1 MPSVTDNNRP
11 GLYED
16 SGSRIYNGD
25 ANEYAQLWKQHNPD
39 QDHYVHVQAGVLD
52 WYKDLARSGVH
63 PDTGSL
69 VICGPGYEIQDRDLN
84 PSIIRSNV
92 GEHPGIILADWST
105 GILDNAYDSL
115 VETNKALGPKLQLAR
130 RDFSGGLSS
139 NLHDMLLRRIEDI
152 QDKQGLRDF
161 MTWLRDSVGIEE
173 VEKHIHSVPRLATEY
188 SRRVTRVLEVPEAL
202 DFNAILH
209 GRAEVRFITANML
222 LTGMFALTEGEFR
235 DKLIQFRPEI
245 EEEEF
250 VEMLGIWHNLIFQL
264 NTKVASDFMLRAL
277 ELNPTAHIFAPSDV
291 DVNYKGIE
299 TFSRLDVAALRKS
312 FDERG
317 YKFRVKD
324 EWTLDDTHEKPAHS
338 HQMNVL
344 LACKNGALS
353 EAHRHHMQTL
363 GMETLHGAEP
373 DASVGESSDS
383 SGSQS
388 VSVAIKS
395 KKAGDSS
402 PVLSRKERLRA

>member
-1 MPSVTDNNRP
+1 
-11 GLYED
+11 
-16 SGSRIYNGD
+16 
-25 ANEYAQLWKQHNPD
+25 
-39 QDHYVHVQAGVLD
+39 
-52 WYKDLARSGVH
+52 
-63 PDTGSL
+63 
-69 VICGPGYEIQDRDLN
+69 
-84 PSIIRSNV
+84 
-92 GEHPGIILADWST
+92 
-105 GILDNAYDSL
+105 
-115 VETNKALGPKLQLAR
+115 
-130 RDFSGGLSS
+130 
-139 NLHDMLLRRIEDI
+139 
-152 QDKQGLRDF
+152 

-324 EWTLDDTHEKPAHS
+324 EWTLDDTHEKPPHS

-353 EAHRHHMQTL
+353 EAHRNQTQIS
-363 GMETLHGAEP
+363 GMDTLHGGGA